1 MNPSFIDSEV
11 INQMS
16 AKVAQISVGKKPLTA
31 DFIIASIEQYGD
43 DALVMDTK
51 AARKSKGGEVM
62 YISLNIKTPT
72 TFSGNFPQPTYPIYL
87 TYQGLKTFK
96 CQSPEVRET
105 RKGAGPSFS
114 FKASSIDNKGQRIG
128 QACVMLVDAWTR
140 VITAYK
146 QTIFDDNKVISP
158 IQKFVG
164 SGLTKEKIDDPLI
177 RIKFRT
183 VSKDNRKIK
192 GEVGYVDNGRVRTTT
207 AEGNQITDLNIHTVA
222 TSGISMGIIDFATI
236 IVSQQGWALDSSSA
250 KFIINQI
257 NGDAFEDGDFDLA
270 DLGVSE
276 KPAED
281 DADLALLNGVAPAAP
296 QSAQQAENQELLDGF
311 DDES

>member
-1 MNPSFIDSEV
+1 LNPSFIDSEV
-11 INQMS
+11 IKQMS
-16 AKVAQISVGKKPLTA
+16 AKVAQNSVGKKPLTA
-31 DFIIASIEQYGD
+31 DFIIASIEEYGD
-43 DALVMDTK
+43 AALVMDVN
-51 AARKSKGGEVM
+51 AARKSKGGEVT
-62 YISLNIKTPT
+62 YISLSIKTPT

-96 CQSPEVRET
+96 CQSPDVRAT
-105 RKGAGPSFS
+105 RKGAAPSFS
-114 FKASSIDNKGQRIG
+114 FKVSSVDNKGQRIG
-128 QACVMLVDAWTR
+128 KACVMLVDTWTK

-146 QTIFDDNKVISP
+146 KTLNNEDKIISP
-158 IQKFVG
+158 IQKFVV
-164 SGLTKEKIDDPLI
+164 SGMARKEIDDPLI

-183 VSKDNRKIK
+183 VSKENRKIK

-207 AEGNQITDLNIHTVA
+207 PDGNQITDLNVHTVA

-257 NGDAFEDGDFDLA
+257 NGDTFEDGDFDLA

-281 DADLALLNGVAPAAP
+281 DADLALLNGDTPAAP
-296 QSAQQAENQELLDGF
+296 QSAQQAEHQELLNGF